1 MRLLD
6 LQIGV
11 FPKNGFLKTESILKE
26 IHRIKNIMKTVS
38 VYDINLL
45 INNLMNA
52 TTGKSIARTLIY
64 FGGLSRFYVKFVNF
78 RVFLVV

>member
-26 IHRIKNIMKTVS
+26 IHRIKDIMKTVS

-52 TTGKSIARTLIY
+52 TTGKSIARIFQLFWRPFQI
-64 FGGLSRFYVKFVNF
+64 LCEVR
-78 RVFLVV
+78 